1 MSLTKVSYSMINGA
15 QLNVLDYGAD
25 PTGVAD
31 STSAIQAAIDAV
43 PTQGGTVYIPAG
55 LYLVNSTITVAKS
68 FVNVV
73 GDGGQASLLKFMPS
87 TDGTACLEV
96 KSALTPLPS
105 PGGSA
110 VIFGGIIRG
119 LGFTSADNTYKKV
132 ALRCWDISSY
142 IIDDIYIRG
151 TVEVSGVGYFWT
163 DPTHNSYGI
172 VFRGREATNVTNI
185 KIYAD
190 YPLYLGTNP
199 NWPDIDVDHFR
210 FENLYLVGNER
221 PGVVIQSGVNLT
233 QVEFAGYFIIA
244 HCTYGIY
251 WYDTEST
258 TVSNGLTIRNL
269 RFEQGTD
276 DAAYIVYIS
285 HNYALQEFRIE
296 NSYLG
301 ASPTRE
307 VNGIYLR
314 KCQDVMVS
322 GTYYNSTTKQA
333 LNIDST
339 VSRFNIQNSQFQ
351 TGSTA
356 SITGQQLLTQLPKI
370 GSGYPVSTQANY
382 FPTASNTYNEIHNTA
397 IAGAGVSLATGA
409 TTGIGVSGAG
419 GMVIITTSVGLQGMF
434 MLNGTNNTV
443 FEISDPNTIYTTT
456 AGNANT
462 INVYWSAGN
471 SRYEVQNNTASTVL
485 FKFTYLGTGGSFAVG
500 G

>member
-1 MSLTKVSYSMINGA
+1 MTLTKVSYSMINGA

-25 PTGVAD
+25 PTGATD

-43 PTQGGTVYIPAG
+43 SAQGGTVYIPAG
-55 LYLVNSTITVAKS
+55 LYLVNSTITVAES

-87 TDGTACLEV
+87 TNGTACLEV

-110 VIFGGIIRG
+110 IISQGIVRG
-119 LGFTSADNTYKKV
+119 LGFTSDDNTYTKV

-142 IIDDIYIRG
+142 TIDDIYIRG
-151 TVEVSGVGYFWT
+151 TVTVPSVGNFWT
-163 DPTHNSYGI
+163 DPTNNSAGI
-172 VFRGREATNVTNI
+172 VFRGREATSVTNI

-190 YPLYLGTNP
+190 YPIQIGTNP
-199 NWPDIDVDHFR
+199 NLPDIDIDHFR
-210 FENLYLVGNER
+210 FENLYLVGNTR
-221 PGVVIQSGVNLT
+221 PGVTIQSNVNLT
-233 QVEFAGYFIIA
+233 QVEFAGYFVIA
-244 HCTYGIY
+244 NCTYGIF
-251 WYDTEST
+251 WSDTEST

-285 HNYALQEFRIE
+285 HNYGLQEFRIE

-339 VSRFNIQNSQFQ
+339 VARFNIQNSIFQ

-370 GSGYPVSTQANY
+370 GNGYPVSTQANY
-382 FPTASNTYNEIHNTA
+382 LPAVSNTYNEIHNSA

-409 TTGIGVSGAG
+409 TTNLGITGAG
-419 GMVIITTSVGLQGMF
+419 GIIVITSSLGVQAIYS
-434 MLNGTNNTV
+434 LNGTNNTV
-443 FEISDPNTIYTTT
+443 NEIADPSNYYTST

-462 INVYWSAGN
+462 INIYWSAGN
-471 SRYEVQNNTASTVL
+471 SRYELQNNVAQTVV
-485 FKFTYLGTGGSFAVG
+485 FKITYLGTGSSFAAG
-500 G
+500 A

>member
-1 MSLTKVSYSMINGA
+1 MALTKVSYSMINGA

-25 PTGVAD
+25 PTGVTD

-43 PTQGGTVYIPAG
+43 PAQGGTVYIPAG
-55 LYLVNSTITVAKS
+55 LYLVNSTITVAES

-87 TDGTACLEV
+87 TDGTACLEI

-110 VIFGGIIRG
+110 VISQGSVCG

-132 ALRCWDISSY
+132 ALRCWDISTY

-151 TVEVSGVGYFWT
+151 TISVPGVGSFWT
-163 DPTHNSYGI
+163 DPTYNSYGI
-172 VFRGREATNVTNI
+172 VFKGREATSVTNI

-199 NWPDIDVDHFR
+199 NWPDTDIDHFR
-210 FENLYLVGNER
+210 FENLYLVGNNR
-221 PGVVIQSGVNLT
+221 PGVVIQSNVNLT
-233 QVEFAGYFIIA
+233 QVEFTGYFIIA
-244 HCTYGIY
+244 NCISGIY
-251 WYDTEST
+251 WSDTEST
-258 TVSNGLTIRNL
+258 GVSNGLTIRNL

-276 DAAYIVYIS
+276 DAAYIIYIS
-285 HNYALQEFRIE
+285 HNYGLQELRIE

-301 ASPTRE
+301 ASPTTE
-307 VNGIYLR
+307 VNGVYLR
-314 KCQDVMVS
+314 KCSDVMIS
-322 GTYYNSTTKQA
+322 GSYYTSETKQA

-339 VSRFNIQNSQFQ
+339 VYRFNIQNSFFQ

-382 FPTASNTYNEIHNTA
+382 FPTASYTYNEIHNTA

-409 TTGIGVSGAG
+409 TTSLGISGAG
-419 GMVIITTSVGLQGMF
+419 GMIVITSSGGGQAIF
-434 MLNGTNNTV
+434 SLNGAYNSV
-443 FEISDPNTIYTTT
+443 YEVADPSGQYSVT

-462 INVYWSAGN
+462 INIYWSAGN
-471 SRYEVQNNTASTVL
+471 SRYELQNNRADTLV
-485 FKFTYLGTGGSFAVG
+485 FKITYLGTGSTFTAGA
-500 G
+500 